1 MFENQKP
8 VPRIALKI
16 GVAGFIGFGALA
28 TGMFVTRKGRRLVGE
43 AWQGKER
50 TTIEDRVLD
59 ALWDDDRLARRIIDV
74 DDIGD
79 GCVELIGTVR
89 SEEERET
96 ALDIADRV
104 KGVKEVVDLLEVVPR
119 PSKKRLM
126 RPRRDADE

>member
-8 VPRIALKI
+8 VPRLALKI

-59 ALWDDDRLARRIIDV
+59 ALWDDPDLARRIIDV
-74 DDIGD
+74 DDVGN

-89 SEEERET
+89 SEDERET
-96 ALDIADRV
+96 ALEIAE
-104 KGVKEVVDLLEVVPR
+104 GVRGVTEVIDLLEVVARPPR
-119 PSKKRLM
+119 KRL
-126 RPRRDADE
+126 RRQHTDE

>member
-8 VPRIALKI
+8 VPRLALKI

-74 DDIGD
+74 DDMGE

-89 SEEERET
+89 SEDERET
-96 ALDIADRV
+96 ALEIAG
-104 KGVKEVVDLLEVVPR
+104 GVRGVSEVVDLLEVVARPPR
-119 PSKKRLM
+119 KRM
-126 RPRRDADE
+126 RSRRDVAE

>member
-8 VPRIALKI
+8 IPRMALKI

-59 ALWDDDRLARRIIDV
+59 ALWDDPDLARRRIDV
-74 DDIGD
+74 DDMGD
-79 GCVELIGTVR
+79 GCVELIGVVR
-89 SEEERET
+89 SEDERET
-96 ALDIADRV
+96 AIEIAE
-104 KGVKEVVDLLEVVPR
+104 GVRGVTEVVDLLEVVARLPR
-119 PSKKRLM
+119 KRL
-126 RPRRDADE
+126 RLPHTDE